1 MDFGNKVICAFDKI
15 IKKYNLHAKIISNN
29 EVVLFSLK
37 YVLSF
42 LLHSSELE
50 LVYIEKRSDGE
61 LYQYNI
67 DSFIANSISE
77 EDRIFLEVNLKERS
91 KIEKEL
97 ILLACT
103 LEKKWDELLL
113 GGKDWIRDFQGF
125 ILFIPPRN
133 VTKLKAYYIE
143 KWI

>member
-1 MDFGNKVICAFDKI
+1 MDFENKVICAFGTI
-15 IKKYNLHAKIISNN
+15 MKKYNLQAKYISNN
-29 EVVLFSLK
+29 EVILFSSK

-50 LVYIEKRSDGE
+50 LVYIEKREDGE

-77 EDRIFLEVNLKERS
+77 EDRICLNENLQERS
-91 KIEKEL
+91 RIEKEL
-97 ILLACT
+97 ILLAFA
-103 LEKKWDELLL
+103 LGKKWDELLS
-113 GGKDWIRDFQGF
+113 GGKDWIKEYQNF

-133 VTKLKAYYIE
+133 VTKLKAYYVE
-143 KWI
+143 KR